1 MKICAINLIKPS
13 IKPLKPAPISFKG
26 DYRADSF
33 EHEKNKKYYRYLKF
47 IGKGLNPRHAEA
59 LAVLLNKDIALL
71 SLSKK
76 EELYQK
82 LIEIKNCKKYSDEV
96 LQKADIDGLLADLKK
111 YMDKPITP
119 TEVDKKD
126 ATAAL
131 QGFFANKADLETTL
145 KNFDFA
151 QYQKNGLPL
160 KYSRKAFLR
169 DLTNIT
175 SKLPFVEQEKIFQ
188 KLEIKPIR
196 SQKISNIVGYD
207 GIINLSNLDKKGAE
221 KEIYDIAHRFIRENE
236 VQTGNDKLDEMLNSL
251 IKGFPEFINI
261 IGKQQHLTHD
271 LSLDIHILSVLKE
284 VLNNPKYQQLS
295 PKDKFCLKIAT
306 TFHDIAKKEATID
319 SGHEETCAKFT
330 KEILNKKSLNLPV
343 EYKNRIFEFIKNH
356 NWLQKYNTGAIT
368 AEDLAVIFRRKND
381 YTMAQIFAEAD
392 LKGVQ
397 TSGRFYHIYGSKIKE
412 SEADF
417 LSYQQKI
424 NSAAHIILT
433 NSIINPA
440 KVPVVEHKGEKY
452 KVVNFTKLDESFNL
466 EQYGFEPN
474 TTVENLRLLV
484 NVGNSFEDV
493 AQLSDSSKQGFIC
506 SSFISPKNAKTYCEL
521 PYGVS
526 LRAENIN
533 IANASTKNQGSG
545 FLKNF
550 SSFKDI
556 LKGQLFRH
564 IIPAKIRT
572 KLALSPTEY
581 AKLYEEIQK
590 YSHSS
595 QLNNIDDITI
605 NSSTLRGREIKN
617 AISEA
622 NDLLLTSTLGCNEVN
637 IYSPKINA
645 VIAKEDKLDKVPAHI
660 LKFARKH
667 DLPIFLFGR

>member
-13 IKPLKPAPISFKG
+13 IKPLKPAPIGFRG
-26 DYRADSF
+26 DYGADSF

-47 IGKGLNPRHAEA
+47 IGKGLSPRHAKA
-59 LAVLLNKDIALL
+59 LAILLNKDIALL

-82 LIEIKNCKKYSDEV
+82 LIEIKNCKRYSNEV

-126 ATAAL
+126 ATTAL

-160 KYSRKAFLR
+160 KYSRKAFLK
-169 DLTNIT
+169 DLNNIT

-188 KLEIKPIR
+188 KLEIKPIK
-196 SQKISNIVGYD
+196 SQKTSNIVGYD
-207 GIINLSNLDKKGAE
+207 GIINLSNLDKKGTE

-236 VQTGNDKLDEMLNSL
+236 IQTGDNELDEMLNSL

-284 VLNNPKYQQLS
+284 VLNNSKYQQLS

-306 TFHDIAKKEATID
+306 TFHDIAKKEAIID

-397 TSGRFYHIYGSKIKE
+397 TSGRFYNIYGSKIKE

-424 NSAAHIILT
+424 NSTAHIILT

-452 KVVNFTKLDESFNL
+452 KVVDFTKLDESFNL
-466 EQYGFEPN
+466 EQYGFEPD

-484 NVGNSFEDV
+484 HVGNSFEDV

-556 LKGQLFRH
+556 LKGQLFRY
-564 IIPAKIRT
+564 IIPAKIRS

-581 AKLYEEIQK
+581 AELYEEIQK

-667 DLPIFLFGR
+667 DLPIFLLGR